1 MSNLKTR
8 VRKLEDG
15 NRWHPG
21 KSGYKEIIVKHP
33 GMTENEVHRRISA
46 AEEMGVP
53 YVVVISHIP
62 EALHLPVDIQANKEK
77 EVH

>member
-15 NRWHPG
+15 NRWPPG
-21 KSGYKEIIVKHP
+21 KSGYTEIIVKHP
-33 GMTENEVHRRISA
+33 GMTEDEVHRRISA

-53 YVVVISHIP
+53 YLVVISHIP
-62 EALHLPVDIQANKEK
+62 EAHPLPVDI
-77 EVH
+77 